1 MTSTLK
7 NHPIWQTLS
16 QTLKQLDA
24 NQIAVQHLQ
33 ACNAQINGYW
43 DEDEF
48 YEVISFTQLPQPEL
62 KPELKSSSWRILA
75 LLIQGMNRW
84 LKPMNPRLE
93 FCKIMPS
100 FSNAGIL
107 SNSHENTHWLQ
118 LKFALIINLASDSE
132 SSCTAAQTT
141 IGDLILILDENLEV
155 VDENWLIDVHSPYVL
170 TNPGPI
176 TNCG

>member
-1 MTSTLK
+1 VTSTLK

-43 DEDEF
+43 DENKF
-48 YEVISFTQLPQPEL
+48 YEVIYFTQLPHPEL
-62 KPELKSSSWRILA
+62 TSSSWEVLPD
-75 LLIQGMNRW
+75 GT
-84 LKPMNPRLE
+84 
-93 FCKIMPS
+93 
-100 FSNAGIL
+100 
-107 SNSHENTHWLQ
+107 ENTHWLQ
-118 LKFALIINLASDSE
+118 LKFALTINPPSDSDP
-132 SSCTAAQTT
+132 THTTAQTT

-170 TNPGPI
+170 ANQ
-176 TNCG
+176 

>member
-62 KPELKSSSWRILA
+62 TRSSW
-75 LLIQGMNRW
+75 
-84 LKPMNPRLE
+84 
-93 FCKIMPS
+93 
-100 FSNAGIL
+100 GIL
-107 SNSHENTHWLQ
+107 PNSHENIHWLQ

-132 SSCTAAQTT
+132 SSCSAAQTT

-170 TNPGPI
+170 ANPGPI